1 MMVQTNKQ
9 NNDKTIKMNFH
20 YYEEKMLNLIILK
33 DTTKVAYLDCHTGC
47 YLIKVGILYIIN
59 D

>member
-1 MMVQTNKQ
+1 
-9 NNDKTIKMNFH
+9 
-20 YYEEKMLNLIILK
+20 MLNLIILK